1 MMDHPTHEQWMD
13 YLYREA
19 DPETRRRLAAHLE
32 ECGECTELVRGWQAA
47 MGLLDEWRIPA
58 DRPVGA
64 QPLQLMVRAAA
75 ALLLVALGA
84 GLGCLAAL
92 GPVRR
97 TVAASV
103 AAEVRTIAAERLAAD
118 RDLLCDEVRDAIE
131 GELRAET
138 VGLTTRAVAA
148 SAAAMAELLA
158 DQSRTAETQRRD
170 QLSLAAALWAMWQE
184 QAAYDQALQQ
194 DLLTLA
200 AATDG
205 ELSRT
210 RRYMAQLAG
219 YADPGPGGLDVHP
232 YPSTSDERS

>member
-1 MMDHPTHEQWMD
+1 MTDHPTHEQWMD

-19 DPETRRRLAAHLE
+19 DPESRSQLAAHLE
-32 ECGECTELVRGWQAA
+32 ECGECSELVRGWQAA
-47 MGLLDEWRIPA
+47 MGLLDEWSIPA
-58 DRPVGA
+58 GRPVGV
-64 QPLQLMVRAAA
+64 QPLRLAARAAA

-97 TVAASV
+97 TVV
-103 AAEVRTIAAERLAAD
+103 AEAHTIAAERLAAD
-118 RDLLCDEVRDAIE
+118 RDLLCAEIRDAVE
-131 GELRAET
+131 SGLRAET

-148 SAAAMAELLA
+148 SAAAVAELLA
-158 DQSRTAETQRRD
+158 DQSRTAEAQRRD
-170 QLSLAAALWAMWQE
+170 QLSLAAALWTMRQE

-219 YADPGPGGLDVHP
+219 YADPGAGGPDVHP
-232 YPSTSDERS
+232 YPNTSDERS